1 MCIPPLV
8 RVQLKTRAGE
18 AADLLGLLDKP
29 QKELFDHLNQPQV
42 EASVLD
48 KLKQDFLKQIRE
60 VRSKI
65 FLIGLHDE
73 LQADFSSANKYLSS
87 QAPSKLDEFIVQR
100 LADYTLAD
108 KRREGV
114 VSARVLLVR
123 IVSTAAES
131 HQRQCV

>member
-29 QKELFDHLNQPQV
+29 QKELFDHLNQPQA
-42 EASVLD
+42 EASVFD

-100 LADYTLAD
+100 LADYTLVD

-131 HQRQCV
+131 HRRQCV

>member
-100 LADYTLAD
+100 LADYTLVD

-131 HQRQCV
+131 HRRQCV